1 MKTVMLILI
10 CIASIENEA
19 VSQQNYIDVVY
30 LKNGSVIKGMI
41 IEQIPNETVRIK
53 TLDGS
58 SEIVCKMDDI
68 EKIAKE
74 ETKGITNTELNNY
87 ENEENDL
94 VRKNNTLKK
103 NNKYEKSKF
112 DGFFSADLNYRF
124 GGEKIDGHIAY
135 GGSIDAG
142 YRLNNLLTIGGIL
155 SLNTGALPESYAKNI
170 SAFMYIIG
178 GGVKYYLSNRN
189 SISIYS
195 GLSNYSINI
204 KGSDGGSAFALYS
217 RANFGL
223 GNNFGIAPF
232 VNVSFFEI
240 ETFFC
245 TGVSVGYRF

>member
-1 MKTVMLILI
+1 MCVVF
-10 CIASIENEA
+10 IENEA
-19 VSQQNYIDVVY
+19 VSQQNFIDVVY
-30 LKNGSVIKGMI
+30 LKNGSVIKGII
-41 IEQIPNETVRIK
+41 IEQIPNVTVKIK

-74 ETKGITNTELNNY
+74 ETKRITNNELNNH
-87 ENEENDL
+87 ENEENTFISK
-94 VRKNNTLKK
+94 KNPFKK

-142 YRLNNLLTIGGIL
+142 YRLNKLITIGGII
-155 SLNTGALPESYAKNI
+155 SLNTGSLPESYIKNI

-178 GGVKYYLSNRN
+178 GGVKYYFSNRN

-195 GLSNYSINI
+195 GLSNYSINV
-204 KGSDGGSAFALYS
+204 KGSDGESAFALYS

-223 GNNFGIAPF
+223 SDNFGIAPF
-232 VNVSFFEI
+232 VNASFFEI

-245 TGVSVGYRF
+245 TGISVGYRF